1 MCVRPFDRGDD
12 LLLDR
17 PCPSSGNSSIPAL
30 LHFSFHK
37 RLSSARILQLWQVWA
52 ASNRSRGSRKDNTLS
67 ASSFG
72 SNEMKSLWNWGSITC
87 IMCRTCVGS
96 QLEFPDSF
104 WYCWLHKKKHQPGY
118 QFSQGHKSFGVRPFC
133 KLGQPI
139 CHFWG
144 WIVLSR
150 YNWPAPAVGCAGG
163 AGSPWG
169 ILSIMRRQVGPILV
183 FRYLLFAGANIVC
196 IQFPFSLLYQQKS
209 INLSSSSKNKN

>member
-1 MCVRPFDRGDD
+1 MALQHFWTPDRFVSPVHFYGVLTHKGGLQITWQLRGFDLVVEQTFQGDMCVRPFDRGDD

-17 PCPSSGNSSIPAL
+17 PCPPSSGNSSIPAR

-96 QLEFPDSF
+96 QLEFP
-104 WYCWLHKKKHQPGY
+104 Y
-118 QFSQGHKSFGVRPFC
+118 
-133 KLGQPI
+133 
-139 CHFWG
+139 
-144 WIVLSR
+144 
-150 YNWPAPAVGCAGG
+150 
-163 AGSPWG
+163 
-169 ILSIMRRQVGPILV
+169 
-183 FRYLLFAGANIVC
+183 
-196 IQFPFSLLYQQKS
+196 
-209 INLSSSSKNKN
+209 

>member
-17 PCPSSGNSSIPAL
+17 PCPSSGNSSIPAR

-104 WYCWLHKKKHQPGY
+104 WYFAGCIKIKNTNLAISSVRAISLSAFDHFANWAN
-118 QFSQGHKSFGVRPFC
+118 QFAISGGGLSLVGIT
-133 KLGQPI
+133 GQPRLL
-139 CHFWG
+139 G
-144 WIVLSR
+144 VPEA
-150 YNWPAPAVGCAGG
+150 PAPLGE
-163 AGSPWG
+163 
-169 ILSIMRRQVGPILV
+169 
-183 FRYLLFAGANIVC
+183 F
-196 IQFPFSLLYQQKS
+196 
-209 INLSSSSKNKN
+209 